1 MGRSVASNPVGF
13 PDLAS
18 VTARIDL
25 HCHSRFSAMT
35 DEWMAR
41 LLGVQESYT
50 DPETTYRAA
59 KARGMTHVTLTDRD
73 TIQGA
78 LRLSGYPD
86 FLMGEEVTAFFP
98 SEALHVD
105 VLVWGLDA
113 SQHEQI
119 QRHRFNIFTLV
130 GYLEE
135 EQLAFGLAHP
145 ASFQIGGLRAEH
157 FEQLLVLFPLWEVRD
172 GHSDAADN
180 ALVGRLLESCADRLP
195 DLSAKYGLATPAQPP
210 RGFGGSD
217 DRSGLDV
224 GTTFTEVSVLGD
236 DLVTALR
243 TRDLTARGEDAS
255 TPKVAHT
262 GASLFAGS
270 ATAGGRVASWTFQ
283 RAQRSLMLR
292 ELLSSA
298 TGRKLVGRA
307 LAVAAVGSRPF
318 GSTTWQSAALR
329 EAGAEL
335 SRNGADWSQA
345 RHERLAATADA
356 AWQRVLTDNLQ
367 RIQDRSGHGRPDGVR
382 EILQAQILV
391 APYLSAAAYR
401 ARQRQHAQRVAR
413 VLADGGLLPRLPSGP
428 APRVAMFTDTY
439 EDLNGVATVLK
450 VLRSHAEKRGWP
462 FTLVDCGA
470 ERRRAS
476 CLETFVP
483 VHTLAFQVYAEF
495 PLRIGP
501 ILELLR
507 WCEDE
512 QIELIHA
519 ATPGP
524 VGLSAA
530 LLAKALDLPL
540 VATYHTDMP
549 RLAYFLTRDHS
560 AEELMWTFVRWF
572 YGQCRLIFC
581 PSKLIQEDLADHGVR
596 GPFAPFDQAVD
607 GEMFSPSHRG
617 EELHSQMGGGEKV
630 VLWVGR
636 VSAEK
641 GLDLLAAAYSS
652 LRSRRDD
659 VHLVVVGDGPYRET
673 LQKRMPQATFLGYKS
688 GPELSAIYASADLFV
703 FPGLADTFGQVV
715 LEAAASGLPAV
726 VSAGV
731 AVDEIIERGQTA
743 LTVAPGDAEGFAAA
757 METLLDDDPRRRRM
771 GDAAR
776 RRALTRSWDVTF
788 DGVWDAYRTLTP

>member
-1 MGRSVASNPVGF
+1 
-13 PDLAS
+13 
-18 VTARIDL
+18 
-25 HCHSRFSAMT
+25 MT

-41 LLGVQESYT
+41 MLGVQESYT

-73 TIQGA
+73 TIHGA

-105 VLVWGLDA
+105 VLVWGLGP

-119 QRHRFNIFTLV
+119 QRHRFNIFRLV
-130 GYLEE
+130 DYLNE

-180 ALVGRLLESCADRLP
+180 ALVERLLESGADRLP
-195 DLSAKYGLATPAQPP
+195 DLAAKHGLPAPVQPP

-224 GTTFTEVSVLGD
+224 GTTFTEVLVNAN

-243 TRDLTARGEDAS
+243 TRDLLAGGEDAT

-270 ATAGGRVASWTFQ
+270 ANAGGRVANWTFQ
-283 RAQRSLMLR
+283 HAQRSLMLR

-298 TGRKLVGRA
+298 TGRRLVGRA
-307 LAVAAVGSRPF
+307 LSVAAVGSRPF
-318 GSTTWQSAALR
+318 RSTTWQSAALR
-329 EAGAEL
+329 EAATEL
-335 SRNGADWSQA
+335 SRSGPDWSHA
-345 RHERLAATADA
+345 RHERLAATAEA

-367 RIQDRSGHGRPDGVR
+367 RIQDRAGRSRPGDEVR

-413 VLADGGLLPRLPSGP
+413 VLADGELLPRQPSSQS
-428 APRVAMFTDTY
+428 PRVAMFTDTY
-439 EDLNGVATVLK
+439 EEVNGVATVLQE
-450 VLRSHAEKRGWP
+450 LRRHAEQRGWP
-462 FTLVDCGA
+462 FTLVDCGP
-470 ERRRAS
+470 ERLS
-476 CLETFVP
+476 GPCLETFVP
-483 VHTLAFQVYAEF
+483 VHTLAWQVYAEF
-495 PLRIGP
+495 PMHIGP

-512 QIELIHA
+512 QVEVIHA
-519 ATPGP
+519 ATSGP
-524 VGLSAA
+524 VGLLAA
-530 LLAKALDLPL
+530 LIAKALHLPL

-581 PSKLIQEDLADHGVR
+581 PSHLIQEDLADHGVR

-607 GEMFSPSHRG
+607 GDVFSPAHRS
-617 EELHSQMGGGEKV
+617 EELHREMGGGEKV

-659 VHLVVVGDGPYRET
+659 VRLVVVGDGPYRET
-673 LQKRMPQATFLGYKS
+673 LQKRMTQVTFLGYKS

-715 LEAAASGLPAV
+715 LEAAASGLPSV

-731 AVDEIIERGQTA
+731 AVDEIIERGKTA

-757 METLLDDDPRRRRM
+757 VATLLDDDVRRRQM
-771 GDAAR
+771 GEAAR
-776 RRALTRSWDVTF
+776 RRALTRSWAVTF
-788 DGVWDAYRTLTP
+788 DGVWDAYRDLTP

>member
-1 MGRSVASNPVGF
+1 MASESAAFQG
-13 PDLAS
+13 LANG
-18 VTARIDL
+18 TARIDL

-41 LLGVQESYT
+41 MLGVQESYT

-78 LRLSGYPD
+78 LRLSGYSD
-86 FLMGEEVTAFFP
+86 FVIGEEVTAFFP

-105 VLVWGLDA
+105 VLVWGLSPA
-113 SQHEQI
+113 QHEQI
-119 QRHRFNIFTLV
+119 QRHRFNIFRLV
-130 GYLEE
+130 DYLNE

-172 GHSDAADN
+172 GHSDKIDN
-180 ALVGRLLESCADRLP
+180 ALVSRLLQSSRDRLP
-195 DLSAKYGLATPAQPP
+195 ELAAKHGLPVPTQPR

-224 GTTFTEVSVLGD
+224 GTTFTEVPLDGD
-236 DLVTALR
+236 DVLIALR
-243 TRDLTARGEDAS
+243 TRDLQATGEDAS

-270 ATAGGRVASWTFQ
+270 ANAGGRVASWTFQ
-283 RAQRSLMLR
+283 RAQRSMMLR

-307 LAVAAVGSRPF
+307 LSVAAVSSRPF
-318 GSTTWQSAALR
+318 GSTTWQSATLR
-329 EAGAEL
+329 EAAAEL
-335 SRNGADWSQA
+335 SRSGPDWSQS
-345 RHERLAATADA
+345 RHERLAATAEA

-367 RIQDRSGHGRPDGVR
+367 RIQERAGRGRPDDEVR
-382 EILQAQILV
+382 EIVQAQILV

-413 VLADGGLLPRLPSGP
+413 VLADGGLLPRLPAAHS
-428 APRVAMFTDTY
+428 PRVAMFTDTY
-439 EDLNGVATVLK
+439 VEFNGVATVLQE
-450 VLRSHAEKRGWP
+450 LRRHAERRGWP
-462 FTLVDCGA
+462 FTVVDCGP
-470 ERRRAS
+470 ERHS
-476 CLETFVP
+476 GPCLETFVP
-483 VHTLAFQVYAEF
+483 VHTLAWRVYAEF
-495 PLRIGP
+495 PMHIGP
-501 ILELLR
+501 VLELLR

-512 QIELIHA
+512 QIEVVHA
-519 ATPGP
+519 ATSGP
-524 VGLSAA
+524 VGLVAA
-530 LLAKALDLPL
+530 LIAKALHLPL

-549 RLAYFLTRDHS
+549 RLAYFLTQDHS

-581 PSKLIQEDLADHGVR
+581 PSQLIQEDLADHGIR

-607 GEMFSPSHRG
+607 GDVFSPAHRS
-617 EELHSQMGGGEKV
+617 EELHREMGGGEKV

-652 LRSRRDD
+652 LRARRDD
-659 VHLVVVGDGPYRET
+659 VRLVVVGDGPYREG

-688 GPELSAIYASADLFV
+688 GSQLSAIYASADLFV

-715 LEAAASGLPAV
+715 LEAGASGLPSV

-731 AVDEIIERGQTA
+731 AVDEIIVRDKTA

-757 METLLDDDPRRRRM
+757 IETLLDDDERRRQM
-771 GDAAR
+771 GAAAR
-776 RRALTRSWDVTF
+776 VRALTRSWSTTF
-788 DGVWDAYRTLTP
+788 DGVWDAYLTLLP

>member
-1 MGRSVASNPVGF
+1 
-13 PDLAS
+13 
-18 VTARIDL
+18 
-25 HCHSRFSAMT
+25 MT

-105 VLVWGLDA
+105 VLVWALARRSTSRSSVIA
-113 SQHEQI
+113 STSS
-119 QRHRFNIFTLV
+119 RWSATS
-130 GYLEE
+130 EE

-243 TRDLTARGEDAS
+243 TRDLTARGERAS

-307 LAVAAVGSRPF
+307 LAVGRSRQPAVRLDDLAVPRRCARREQS
-318 GSTTWQSAALR
+318 SAATAR
-329 EAGAEL
+329 IGA
-335 SRNGADWSQA
+335 
-345 RHERLAATADA
+345 RLATNGWPPRADA

-391 APYLSAAAYR
+391 APVSVGGGIQSRAKAARPTRCPR
-401 ARQRQHAQRVAR
+401 ARRWR
-413 VLADGGLLPRLPSGP
+413 P
-428 APRVAMFTDTY
+428 A
-439 EDLNGVATVLK
+439 
-450 VLRSHAEKRGWP
+450 AEA
-462 FTLVDCGA
+462 A
-470 ERRRAS
+470 ERA
-476 CLETFVP
+476 
-483 VHTLAFQVYAEF
+483 
-495 PLRIGP
+495 GP
-501 ILELLR
+501 HGSR
-507 WCEDE
+507 CS
-512 QIELIHA
+512 
-519 ATPGP
+519 P
-524 VGLSAA
+524 
-530 LLAKALDLPL
+530 
-540 VATYHTDMP
+540 
-549 RLAYFLTRDHS
+549 TR
-560 AEELMWTFVRWF
+560 
-572 YGQCRLIFC
+572 
-581 PSKLIQEDLADHGVR
+581 
-596 GPFAPFDQAVD
+596 
-607 GEMFSPSHRG
+607 
-617 EELHSQMGGGEKV
+617 
-630 VLWVGR
+630 
-636 VSAEK
+636 
-641 GLDLLAAAYSS
+641 
-652 LRSRRDD
+652 
-659 VHLVVVGDGPYRET
+659 
-673 LQKRMPQATFLGYKS
+673 
-688 GPELSAIYASADLFV
+688 
-703 FPGLADTFGQVV
+703 
-715 LEAAASGLPAV
+715 
-726 VSAGV
+726 
-731 AVDEIIERGQTA
+731 
-743 LTVAPGDAEGFAAA
+743 
-757 METLLDDDPRRRRM
+757 
-771 GDAAR
+771 
-776 RRALTRSWDVTF
+776 TRT
-788 DGVWDAYRTLTP
+788 